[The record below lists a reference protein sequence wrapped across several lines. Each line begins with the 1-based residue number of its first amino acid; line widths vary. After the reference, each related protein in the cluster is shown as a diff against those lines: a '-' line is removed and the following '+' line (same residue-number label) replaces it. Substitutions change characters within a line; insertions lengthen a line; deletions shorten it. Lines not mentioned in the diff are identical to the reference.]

1 MSRYNG
7 DKYQMRGENVI
18 YFAEMDSPVGVLL
31 LTADESGLTGIR
43 MDRNAPPGGTRKE
56 DHLPLQAAKLWLDAY
71 FRGEDPDIKVPLNLK
86 GTPFQRQIW
95 QLLLTI
101 PFGETRTY
109 GFLAPV
115 LTPPMTWVMHSIPWI
130 RFPTC
135 CTTSVLT
142 AASTPSPRC

>member
-1 MSRYNG
+1 
-7 DKYQMRGENVI
+7 
-18 YFAEMDSPVGVLL
+18 
-31 LTADESGLTGIR
+31 

-71 FRGEDPDIKVPLNLK
+71 FRGEDPDIKVPLNLE

-109 GFLAPV
+109 GFLAREAAAKMRREKMSAQAVGQAVGKNPV
-115 LTPPMTWVMHSIPWI
+115 SILVPCHRVVGAGGALTGY
-130 RFPTC
+130 
-135 CTTSVLT
+135 
-142 AASTPSPRC
+142 ASGLEKKRWLLCHEGWQLGDDKIQSKRSG